1 MLPSTTAAEA
11 TDVTALL
18 QLWRAGDLAARDQIF
33 QVLYPVLRLRALGVL
48 RGGAGGKLS
57 LSATD
62 LLHESYARIID
73 QRTGFANR
81 AHFLALASQSLR
93 RVLLDLIRERA
104 AEKRGGEYDLV
115 SIEWLDSDQ
124 AVSPQSPLH
133 LTQLINGLEQLQK
146 RDPDAAQLLEL
157 RMLGGLSNE
166 EAAEVIGISVA
177 TAGRRFAFARAWL
190 AR

>member
-1 MLPSTTAAEA
+1 MPHPSSSPET

-18 QLWRAGDLAARDQIF
+18 QQWRAGDLSARDQIF
-33 QVLYPVLRLRALGVL
+33 QVLYPLLRLRALAVL
-48 RGGAGGKLS
+48 RGGAGCKLS

-62 LLHESYARIID
+62 LLHESYARIVD
-73 QRTGFANR
+73 QRSGFANR

-93 RVLLDLIRERA
+93 RVLLDLIRGRA

-115 SIEWLDSDQ
+115 SIDWLDADQ
-124 AVSPQSPLH
+124 SASPQSPLH
-133 LTQLINGLEQLQK
+133 LTQLINGLEQLQR
-146 RDPDAAQLLEL
+146 RDPEAAQVLEL
-157 RMLGGLSNE
+157 RLLGGLSNE